1 MGTSNLSLVHH
12 VDFLAS
18 ESIRTIRMEGNKIH
32 RDREMKCDSERV
44 GCDHYYIPAFLG
56 TISLLLLA
64 NIPWHDLLVTPPS
77 ELVPAIT

>member
-1 MGTSNLSLVHH
+1 MSCSHH

-18 ESIRTIRMEGNKIH
+18 ESIRIIGMEGNKIH
-32 RDREMKCDSERV
+32 RDREMKCDFERV
-44 GCDHYYIPAFLG
+44 GCDHYYTSIPWQFG
-56 TISLLLLA
+56 TISFLLLA